1 MTGSPNYKSLWD
13 SEQAASA
20 VNHVKLRPMTAR
32 DVPLE
37 EQIGAL
43 LRERGMKLATAESC
57 TGGLLADRLTN
68 VPGSS
73 DYFLGGI
80 VAYAY
85 EAKVALLNVSWDT
98 LRAYGAVSAETVLE
112 MARGACKALG
122 ADLAISI
129 SGIAGPGGGLPN
141 KPVGT
146 TWFGLVAGDSEWSF
160 LRQFDGDRVQNK
172 AQASEAALQLLSDY
186 LQGALK

>member
-1 MTGSPNYKSLWD
+1 MTTGD
-13 SEQAASA
+13 S
-20 VNHVKLRPMTAR
+20 H
-32 DVPLE
+32 LE
-37 EQIGAL
+37 ERVGEL
-43 LRERGMKLATAESC
+43 LRRRGLKLATAESC

-73 DYFLGGI
+73 DYFLGGV

-85 EAKVALLNVSWDT
+85 EAKVALLQVSWDT
-98 LRAYGAVSAETVLE
+98 LQAYGAVSSETVLE

-146 TWFGLVAGDSEWSF
+146 TWFALVAPEGEWSF
-160 LRQFDGDRVQNK
+160 LRRFEGDRVQNK
-172 AQASEAALQLLSDY
+172 AQAGETALQLITDY
-186 LQGALK
+186 LQGNMK

>member
-1 MTGSPNYKSLWD
+1 MAETS
-13 SEQAASA
+13 
-20 VNHVKLRPMTAR
+20 R
-32 DVPLE
+32 LE
-37 EQIGAL
+37 EQVGVI
-43 LRERGMKLATAESC
+43 LRSRGLKLATAESC
-57 TGGLLADRLTN
+57 TGGLLASRLTD

-98 LRAYGAVSAETVLE
+98 LHAYGAVSAETVLE
-112 MARGACKALG
+112 MARGACRALG
-122 ADLAISI
+122 ADLAISV

-146 TWFGLVAGDSEWSF
+146 TWFGLVTPDGEKSF
-160 LRQFDGDRVQNK
+160 LRQFDGDRIENK
-172 AQASEAALQLLSDY
+172 LQASEAALQLLIEY
-186 LQGALK
+186 LEADAK

>member
-1 MTGSPNYKSLWD
+1 MTTGN
-13 SEQAASA
+13 
-20 VNHVKLRPMTAR
+20 AR
-32 DVPLE
+32 LE
-37 EQIGAL
+37 EQVGEL
-43 LRERGMKLATAESC
+43 LRQRGLKLATAESC

-73 DYFLGGI
+73 EYFLGGV

-85 EAKVALLNVSWDT
+85 EAKVAMLHVSWDT
-98 LRAYGAVSAETVLE
+98 LQAYGAVSSETVLE

-146 TWFGLVAGDSEWSF
+146 TWFGLVAPDGEWSF
-160 LRQFDGDRVQNK
+160 VRRFEGDRLQNK
-172 AQASEAALQLLSDY
+172 AQAGETALELIANY
-186 LQGALK
+186 LQGKVK

>member
-1 MTGSPNYKSLWD
+1 
-13 SEQAASA
+13 
-20 VNHVKLRPMTAR
+20 MTAATSR
-32 DVPLE
+32 LE
-37 EQIGAL
+37 EQVGAI
-43 LRERGMKLATAESC
+43 LRSRGLKLATAESC
-57 TGGLLADRLTN
+57 TGGLLASRLTD

-98 LRAYGAVSAETVLE
+98 LHAYGAVSAETVLE
-112 MARGACKALG
+112 MARGACRALG
-122 ADLAISI
+122 ADLAISV

-146 TWFGLVAGDSEWSF
+146 TWFGLVTPDGEKSF
-160 LRQFDGDRVQNK
+160 LRQFDGDRIENK
-172 AQASEAALQLLSDY
+172 LQASEAALQLLIEY
-186 LQGALK
+186 LEADAK

>member
-1 MTGSPNYKSLWD
+1 MDSSSPL
-13 SEQAASA
+13 
-20 VNHVKLRPMTAR
+20 
-32 DVPLE
+32 LE
-37 EQIGAL
+37 EQIGPII
-43 LRERGMKLATAESC
+43 RERGLKLATAESC
-57 TGGLLADRLTN
+57 TGGLVANRLTD

-73 DYFLGGI
+73 DYFVGGI

-98 LRAYGAVSAETVLE
+98 LHAFGAVSSETVLE
-112 MARGACKALG
+112 MARGACRALS

-146 TWFGLVAGDSEWSF
+146 TWFGLVAPDGQWAF
-160 LRQFDGDRVQNK
+160 LRQFHGDRLQNK
-172 AQASEAALQLLSDY
+172 LQASDAALELLMQY
-186 LQGALK
+186 LRGEMK